1 MIIVGVDATRSRS
14 GGAKAH
20 LIGILSELDPL
31 KYRIKYIHIWGYRE
45 LLEILPERPWLIKHL
60 PSEINT
66 GSVIRQ
72 IWWQFWLLPKELKNY
87 KCNVVFNTDAGSVCY
102 FKPGVTLSQDML
114 SFEPGE
120 MKRFGFSIARLR
132 LLLLLAIQIKSLSKA
147 SLAIFLTNYAA
158 EMIQRKTGL
167 LHKKVIIPHGIGDE
181 FHALGNTNNA
191 IIAKDYYKVVY
202 VSNVA
207 LYKHQWHV
215 VSAINLLRSRGYN
228 LSITFVGG
236 GKGKAQRKFE
246 SEVSKVDD
254 QADWI
259 TQKGFVSH
267 EELVKILRESDV
279 FLFASS
285 CENMPVT
292 LLEGMAAGL
301 PIICSNRGPM
311 PEILQDGGLYFNP
324 ESVESISNALKNM
337 LDDVELRK
345 KLASRSNILA
355 KQFTWK
361 RCADTTWNAI
371 SMVGAGEKS
380 YNY

>member
-31 KYRIKYIHIWGYRE
+31 KYRIKLIHIWGYSE
-45 LLEILPERPWLIKHL
+45 LLDILPERPWLIKHL
-60 PSEINT
+60 PIEIKS
-66 GSVIRQ
+66 GSIIRQ
-72 IWWQFWLLPKELKNY
+72 MWWQFWILPKLLKKL

-132 LLLLLAIQIKSLSKA
+132 LLLLLAIQIRSLTKA
-147 SLAIFLTNYAA
+147 SMPIFLTNYSS
-158 EMIQRKTGL
+158 EVIQRKTGL
-167 LHKKVIIPHGIGDE
+167 LNKKVIIPHGIGKE
-181 FHALGNTNNA
+181 FHELGNINNNL
-191 IIAKDYYKVVY
+191 ITAKDHFKIVY

-215 VSAINLLRSRGYN
+215 VNAINLLRSKGYN

-246 SEVSKVDD
+246 NVVSKVD
-254 QADWI
+254 QPADWVI
-259 TQKGFVSH
+259 QKGFMSH
-267 EELVKILRESDV
+267 EELIKILRVSDI

-324 ESVESISNALKNM
+324 ENVESISNALKNI
-337 LDDVELRK
+337 LDDLELYK
-345 KLASRSNILA
+345 KLASRSKNLA
-355 KQFTWK
+355 NQFTWEK
-361 RCADTTWNAI
+361 CADATWNVL
-371 SMVGAGEKS
+371 SHVGTGEQKL
-380 YNY
+380 

>member
-20 LIGILSELDPL
+20 LIGILSEIDPL
-31 KYRIKYIHIWGYRE
+31 NYRIKLIHIWGYKE

-60 PSEINT
+60 PNEIST
-66 GSVIRQ
+66 GSIIRQ
-72 IWWQFWLLPKELKNY
+72 IWWQFWILPKELKKF
-87 KCNVVFNTDAGSVCY
+87 KCSVVFNTDAGSVCY

-147 SLAIFLTNYAA
+147 SLPIFLTNYAS
-158 EMIQRKTGL
+158 EVIQRKTGF
-167 LHKKVIIPHGIGDE
+167 LHKKVIIPHGIGKE
-181 FHALGNTNNA
+181 FHELGNTKNNI
-191 IIAKDYYKVVY
+191 IIAKDLYKVVY

-207 LYKHQWHV
+207 FYKHQWHV
-215 VSAINLLRSRGYN
+215 VSAINLLRKKGYN

-246 SEVSKVDD
+246 NEVSKVNK

-259 TQKGFVSH
+259 LQKGFMSH
-267 EELVKILRESDV
+267 EELIKILCESDI

-324 ESVESISNALKNM
+324 ESVESISYALKNII
-337 LDDVELRK
+337 DDLELRK
-345 KLASRSNILA
+345 KLASRSKVLS
-355 KQFTWK
+355 KQYTWEK
-361 RCADTTWNAI
+361 CADTTWNII
-371 SMVGAGEKS
+371 SQVGTGEK
-380 YNY
+380 NM